1 MMGGFGGWGVMPWFG
16 GVGMVVGMVLW
27 VAVLFLVI
35 WAAMRLFPTRA
46 AGEQETALEILK
58 RRYARGEITAAEF
71 QQAKQDLA

>member
-1 MMGGFGGWGVMPWFG
+1 
-16 GVGMVVGMVLW
+16 MVVGMVLW

-35 WAAMRLFPTRA
+35 WAAMRLFPARA